1 MLQLAPERALEARVR
16 ALDVQLDA
24 MRSLHQSNV
33 QLATLRESETKL
45 DDRTLAR
52 PPHAQTC
59 DQLLREA
66 WDLEA
71 RRGG

>member
-1 MLQLAPERALEARVR
+1 MLELAPERALEARVR
-16 ALDVQLDA
+16 ALEVQLDP

-33 QLATLRESETKL
+33 QLATLRERETKL
-45 DDRTLAR
+45 DDRALAR
-52 PPHAQTC
+52 PPHAQAR

-71 RRGG
+71 RHRG